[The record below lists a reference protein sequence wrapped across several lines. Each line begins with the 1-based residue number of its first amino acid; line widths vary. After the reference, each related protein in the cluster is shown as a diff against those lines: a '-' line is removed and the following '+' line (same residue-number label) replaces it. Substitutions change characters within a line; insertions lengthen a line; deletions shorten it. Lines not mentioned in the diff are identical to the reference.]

1 MASKAIFQMTYFLDG
16 RGLPEPYLTLY
27 GYEVSRLRITLG
39 GLFVTTAELR
49 FTLMNRTL
57 IGKEGRGSKKILL
70 RFCEMYVHFT
80 GTTYVT
86 ITYKNC
92 A

>member
-1 MASKAIFQMTYFLDG
+1 MTYFLDG

-27 GYEVSRLRITLG
+27 GYDVSRLRLMLG
-39 GLFVTTAELR
+39 DFFVTTAELR
-49 FTLMNRTL
+49 FTLINRTL
-57 IGKEGRGSKKILL
+57 TGIESRGRKKIVL

-86 ITYKNC
+86 IMYKNC